1 MFTMEKIT
9 VTRLLSMA
17 RVQADTLKGTL
28 GRFEA
33 KMHAYRIMTA
43 LMDQD
48 RSRITA
54 IRMIPSRE
62 ADYWA
67 DVYAILAGDVPTN
80 LSMRE

>member
-9 VTRLLSMA
+9 VTKLLSMA
-17 RVQADTLKGTL
+17 RVQADTLRHEL

-33 KMHAYRIMTA
+33 KMHAYRLWNALRCEDSKYGMSTA
-43 LMDQD
+43 
-48 RSRITA
+48 
-54 IRMIPSRE
+54 E

-67 DVYAILAGDVPTN
+67 DVYAILAGDIPTN